1 MNKLGITLLTV
12 GVAAQLSLMVWHFS
26 SDKSCPDTSN
36 SPVSF
41 QEQPPFK
48 PLSSDSLAPTSS
60 TDREPTENL
69 SPAQDNPLLLSGE
82 TSGSER
88 IPQKPAADTLEF
100 SDMTMFQGISILAG
114 LIALAGLLMA
124 FFYTQKKPAIKFH
137 ISPPRPGSLL
147 IFENL
152 CLTCGQV
159 IGYSRKEIK
168 KAMPHQG
175 VWVIEITLNA
185 TNKRRSIEAIRQLEL
200 SVVRR
205 EHNFI
210 IVGPYR
216 LKQNAAEILQ
226 ELKEKYNV
234 RGWLEAGN

>member
-1 MNKLGITLLTV
+1 MNKRGKTLLAI
-12 GVAAQLSLMVWHFS
+12 GVAAQLSLLVWHFS
-26 SDKSCPDTSN
+26 SDESCPSTSN
-36 SPVSF
+36 SPVHF

-48 PLSSDSLAPTSS
+48 SLSSNPLAPTGS
-60 TDREPTENL
+60 TAREPTENL
-69 SPAQDNPLLLSGE
+69 SPAQANPLLLSGE
-82 TSGSER
+82 ASGSER
-88 IPQKPAADTLEF
+88 ILPEPAADTLDF

-124 FFYTQKKPAIKFH
+124 LFYTKKKPAIKFH

-159 IGYSRKEIK
+159 ISYGRKEIK

-175 VWVIEITLNA
+175 VWVIEITINA
-185 TNKRRSIEAIRQLEL
+185 TNKRRSIDAIRQLEL